1 MSQCTVARLSSN
13 ELHELTVL
21 LCAERESVA
30 KRRDA
35 LRADMSAAMES
46 IDASDL
52 FDAAPSDP
60 DLSERTTSLLLMAE
74 AEIRLEEIERAFARI
89 ERETYGACD
98 ACGEEIPH
106 TRLLAVPTSP
116 YCVSCAGGNPS
127 RPAESIDPIGRR

>member
-1 MSQCTVARLSSN
+1 MSQCTVARLSSK

-21 LCAERESVA
+21 LCAERERVA

-60 DLSERTTSLLLMAE
+60 DRSERTTSLLLMAE

-89 ERETYGACD
+89 EREPTAC
-98 ACGEEIPH
+98 AMHAVRRSH
-106 TRLLAVPTSP
+106 T
-116 YCVSCAGGNPS
+116 
-127 RPAESIDPIGRR
+127 PASWRYPPRRTA